1 MFSTANFNYT
11 SFMKNSGGLWAVYS
25 IRGQRCSIATVYIAP
40 HPPPPSAHAL
50 QWIQHAPYPT
60 FFPPPD
66 IPNKATFQFFS
77 AMPYLQKQ
85 MLIFH
90 AQVQLLIRTSV
101 VLKQTCELAAELWT
115 QFCVRHA
122 VFAVLPITFP

>member
-1 MFSTANFNYT
+1 MFSTAIFNYT
-11 SFMKNSGGLWAVYS
+11 SFTEKQWWIVSIAEYS

-40 HPPPPSAHAL
+40 PPPPLHMPCGEVSMHHVL
-50 QWIQHAPYPT
+50 N

-66 IPNKATFQFFS
+66 IPNKATFHFFS

-90 AQVQLLIRTSV
+90 AQVQLLITASV
-101 VLKQTCELAAELWT
+101 VLKQTCELAAKL
-115 QFCVRHA
+115 
-122 VFAVLPITFP
+122 